1 MKTIQHTEESIC
13 RSYVTAVA
21 AIARQNLWIGS
32 EHDYGVDG
40 TIKLVEDRAGRR
52 RETGF
57 ALDFQA
63 KASTQWALEE
73 DCVCYDLEAK
83 AFNDL
88 VERANNTRCVPFFLV
103 LLTLP
108 QDESDW
114 VEIDEERI
122 LLRRCAYFCQ
132 LAGEE
137 TENGSTKRVRIP
149 REKMLTPEALS
160 ETLMRIKTGE
170 IF

>member
-13 RSYVTAVA
+13 RSYITAVA
-21 AIARQNLWIGS
+21 AIARQNLWFGS

-40 TIKLVEDRAGRR
+40 TVKLVENRGGRR

-63 KASTQWALEE
+63 KASTQWSLEE
-73 DCVCYDLEAK
+73 GYICYDLEAK
-83 AFNDL
+83 SYNDL
-88 VERANNTRCVPFFLV
+88 VERANNTRSVPFFLV
-103 LLTLP
+103 LMTLP
-108 QDESDW
+108 REESDW
-114 VEIDEERI
+114 IDFDEERI

-132 LAGEE
+132 LAGEQ
-137 TENGSTKRVRIP
+137 TENSSTKRVRIS
-149 REKMLTPEALS
+149 RDNMLTPEALS